1 MDSITPWHLSP
12 VTKPLY
18 VKHKIAHFSKI
29 HPGFFTNAL
38 LGTGSSI

>member
-1 MDSITPWHLSP
+1 MDSNTPGHLST

-18 VKHKIAHFSKI
+18 AKHKIAHFSKI

-38 LGTGSSI
+38 LGTCSSI